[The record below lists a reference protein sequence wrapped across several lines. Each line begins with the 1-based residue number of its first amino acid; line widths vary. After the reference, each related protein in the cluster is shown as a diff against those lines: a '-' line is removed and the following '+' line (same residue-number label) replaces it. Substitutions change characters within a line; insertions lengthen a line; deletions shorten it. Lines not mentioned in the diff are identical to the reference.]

1 MDPRGGPCR
10 AGRPA
15 APDAAARAAPWTL
28 RFCEPVNALFT
39 DATPSHTPLPLHLSL
54 NAHRLRGLW
63 GRHGASR
70 EAARE
75 RPTTT
80 RSGRGAR
87 KPRPGASRAD
97 SGRAGRP
104 GPREPGWGRG
114 SGTGLAIGRLGSSPA
129 WLLAKQLLT
138 TGELCTF
145 VYLFWAYCLEKV

>member
-1 MDPRGGPCR
+1 M
-10 AGRPA
+10 
-15 APDAAARAAPWTL
+15 
-28 RFCEPVNALFT
+28 
-39 DATPSHTPLPLHLSL
+39 
-54 NAHRLRGLW
+54 
-63 GRHGASR
+63 
-70 EAARE
+70 
-75 RPTTT
+75 TT

-97 SGRAGRP
+97 SGRAGRLGP
-104 GPREPGWGRG
+104 GEPGWGRG